1 MRGRNI
7 ICGGRGTERT
17 NNSLKFDYYLVVYF
31 TAVYFDMHRFVVSLA
46 GRLIT
51 KCMWPQRLLP
61 EMKLLHTSP
70 GVTAL
75 LLTHGTV
82 GTRNMLPSVSS
93 DQLTLCVPDKR
104 NELKGNTVSATAR
117 RSGSEGMNES

>member
-1 MRGRNI
+1 
-7 ICGGRGTERT
+7 
-17 NNSLKFDYYLVVYF
+17 
-31 TAVYFDMHRFVVSLA
+31 MHHVAVSLA

-51 KCMWPQRLLP
+51 KCTWPQRLLP

-75 LLTHGTV
+75 LLAHGTV

-93 DQLTLCVPDKR
+93 DQLTLCVTVKG

-117 RSGSEGMNES
+117 HSGGKGACE